1 MQLGRIDLNKLR
13 GLADK
18 ALGLSKEVVGTVAGS
33 ERLEREGE
41 EQQERATEQLRALRD
56 EVKAERKEAKAQA
69 LEARQRSAQRA
80 KERAS

>member
-1 MQLGRIDLNKLR
+1 MQVGRIDLNKMR

-41 EQQERATEQLRALRD
+41 EQQARATEQLRALRD
-56 EVKAERKEAKAQA
+56 EFKAQKKEGKARA
-69 LEARQRSAQRA
+69 LEARQRAAQRA
-80 KERAS
+80 KEGA

>member
-1 MQLGRIDLNKLR
+1 MRLGRIDLNKLR
-13 GLADK
+13 GLGDK

-41 EQQERATEQLRALRD
+41 AQQARATEQLRALRN
-56 EVKAERKEAKAQA
+56 EMKAESKQAKAQT

-80 KERAS
+80 KQRA